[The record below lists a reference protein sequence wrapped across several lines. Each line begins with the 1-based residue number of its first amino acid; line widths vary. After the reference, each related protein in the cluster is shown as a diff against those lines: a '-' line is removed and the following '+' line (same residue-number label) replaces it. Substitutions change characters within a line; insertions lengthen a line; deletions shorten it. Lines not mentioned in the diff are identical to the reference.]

1 MFLNFQTFSVY
12 FLRPKAKIQILMYR
26 NLDFLFEALI
36 VVGALCVS
44 ALMSLFI
51 FRQKIVAIFRPKE
64 IMITP
69 CDPLLK
75 HELFHMCFSRMLLT
89 F

>member
-1 MFLNFQTFSVY
+1 
-12 FLRPKAKIQILMYR
+12 MYQ
-26 NLDFLFEALI
+26 NLDFLVKALT
-36 VVGALCVS
+36 VLGALFVS

-69 CDPLLK
+69 CDPLLQR
-75 HELFHMCFSRMLLT
+75 L
-89 F
+89 